1 MMYNCL
7 QNEGDR
13 LSRRAL
19 SLEADMFVH
28 VNKAGDH
35 RYLRILE
42 TYYVNGEHKQRVV
55 ANLGRLDRIGDD
67 LAKLAKRL
75 SDFSTQPLVAP
86 EDVKPIEA
94 LPWGPVLLARHLY
107 DELHL
112 DRIIKEH
119 CSSSRRKV
127 DVAETAFVLLA
138 NRLTDPRSEHGLAR
152 WLETMYVCDRRGQ
165 RWLPQ
170 WLPEEKITP
179 KQRVRVE
186 GRQLQ
191 MWYRTLDALLAG
203 SKAIETELYLH
214 VRDLFSLEVD
224 VVFYDVTNMHF
235 CRRRP
240 KEALRRHGK
249 PKQGSRRNVL
259 VVLGVVMANG
269 WPIAHH
275 VFPGNTTDK
284 QTFRSVVEDVE
295 SRFGLRRVLV
305 VGDCG
310 MVSPDNLEFLS
321 EEGRQVRYLLGVPG
335 RRSAEASAVFER
347 LDEASWTAVDKAN
360 RVQEVRLDDPEV
372 RYLVVESDERRAY
385 EQELRQRDM
394 ERTAEDLQA
403 IEAAVAAGRLKERE
417 KIGARAARALG
428 RHHGS
433 RYYSW
438 ESTRDG
444 AFRFYEDPAKLA
456 AETIREGRYLLKTD
470 DPNLTPSE
478 SVKVYKQLS
487 DVEWAYRDL
496 KDVIEMRP
504 INHKTDPRIKAHI
517 FVATLALFL
526 KRTLEH
532 HLKEKGIYLSPTE
545 AFQAMR
551 TMGVSVLDFDG
562 ERRVLVTGGG
572 RDARRVTKALGID
585 PVNPPQ
591 ADLAVREA

>member
-1 MMYNCL
+1 MFPNV
-7 QNEGDR
+7 N
-13 LSRRAL
+13 RAGQY
-19 SLEADMFVH
+19 E
-28 VNKAGDH
+28 
-35 RYLRILE
+35 YLRILE
-42 TYYVNGEHKQRVV
+42 TYYENGEQKKRVV
-55 ANLGRLDRIGDD
+55 ANLGRLDKIRDG
-67 LAKLAKRL
+67 LPRLAKRL
-75 SDFSTQPLVAP
+75 AELGGEPLLAP
-86 EDVKPIEA
+86 DDVKVVDA

-107 DELHL
+107 EELRL
-112 DRIIKEH
+112 GQIIHEH
-119 CSSSRRKV
+119 CSSHRRKF

-203 SKAIETELYLH
+203 RKAIETELYLR
-214 VRDLFSLEVD
+214 VRDLFSLNVD

-310 MVSPDNLEFLS
+310 MVSPDNLAFLS

-347 LDEASWTAVDKAN
+347 LDEASWTAVDKGN

-394 ERTAEDLQA
+394 ERTAEDLRA

-417 KIGARAARALG
+417 KIGARAARALD
-428 RHHGS
+428 RHHGN

-504 INHKTDPRIKAHI
+504 INHKTDPRIQAHI
-517 FVATLALFL
+517 FVATLALFA

-532 HLKEKGIYLSPTE
+532 HLKDKKVYLSPTE
-545 AFQAMR
+545 AFEAMR
-551 TMGVSVLDFDG
+551 SLGVSVLDFDG
-562 ERRVLVTGGG
+562 ERRLLVSNGG
-572 RDARRVTKALGID
+572 RDARRVVKALGIG
-585 PVNPPQ
+585 PLTPPQ
-591 ADLAVREA
+591 PQLALCEGRKRATR

>member
-1 MMYNCL
+1 
-7 QNEGDR
+7 
-13 LSRRAL
+13 
-19 SLEADMFVH
+19 
-28 VNKAGDH
+28 
-35 RYLRILE
+35 
-42 TYYVNGEHKQRVV
+42 
-55 ANLGRLDRIGDD
+55 
-67 LAKLAKRL
+67 
-75 SDFSTQPLVAP
+75 
-86 EDVKPIEA
+86 
-94 LPWGPVLLARHLY
+94 
-107 DELHL
+107 
-112 DRIIKEH
+112 
-119 CSSSRRKV
+119 
-127 DVAETAFVLLA
+127 
-138 NRLTDPRSEHGLAR
+138 
-152 WLETMYVCDRRGQ
+152 
-165 RWLPQ
+165 
-170 WLPEEKITP
+170 
-179 KQRVRVE
+179 
-186 GRQLQ
+186 
-191 MWYRTLDALLAG
+191 
-203 SKAIETELYLH
+203 
-214 VRDLFSLEVD
+214 
-224 VVFYDVTNMHF
+224 
-235 CRRRP
+235 
-240 KEALRRHGK
+240 
-249 PKQGSRRNVL
+249 
-259 VVLGVVMANG
+259 MANG

-295 SRFGLRRVLV
+295 ERFGLRRVLV

-321 EEGRQVRYLLGVPG
+321 EEGRQVRYLLGLPG

-394 ERTAEDLQA
+394 ERTAEDLRA
-403 IEAAVAAGRLKERE
+403 IEAAVAARRLKERE

-428 RHHGS
+428 RHHGN

-444 AFRFYEDPAKLA
+444 AFRFYQDPAKLA

-478 SVKVYKQLS
+478 SVDVYKQLS

-496 KDVIEMRP
+496 KDVIAMRP
-504 INHKTDPRIKAHI
+504 IHHKTDPRIEAHI

-551 TMGVSVLDFDG
+551 SMGASVLDFDG

-572 RDARRVTKALGID
+572 RDAKRVVKALGID
-585 PVNPPQ
+585 PVSPPQ
-591 ADLAVREA
+591 ADLAVRQA